1 MQSQLDRAWEK
12 LARALATGAGVGLVP
27 VAPGTFGSLWG
38 LLLAWRLQRLEWPPA
53 IHVAVL
59 VGILALGVPVCGRA
73 ARSYGSRD
81 PGKIVYDELAA
92 LPLVFLALVFLAVP
106 INFAT
111 GLAGS
116 LLFRLFDIA
125 KPWPVRRLEQLR
137 GGLGIMAD
145 DVAAAAYAAVA
156 LWLIVRLLP
165 F

>member
-38 LLLAWRLQRLEWPPA
+38 LLLAACLQWLEWPLA

-59 VGILALGVPVCGRA
+59 VGLLAIGVPICGRA

-92 LPLVFLALVFLAVP
+92 LPWVFLAVP
-106 INFAT
+106 IGLVT
-111 GLAGS
+111 GLIGF

-145 DVAAAAYAAVA
+145 DVAAAAYAAA
-156 LWLIVRLLP
+156 LLWMMHRWLITA
-165 F
+165 